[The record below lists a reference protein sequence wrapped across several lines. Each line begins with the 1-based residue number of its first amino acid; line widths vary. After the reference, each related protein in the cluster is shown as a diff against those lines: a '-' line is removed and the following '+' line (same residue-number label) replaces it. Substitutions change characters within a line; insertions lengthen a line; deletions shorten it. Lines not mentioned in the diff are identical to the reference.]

1 MLWQLVAGS
10 LSDRFGRRRPLLVGI
25 SAYVATSALCAA
37 SRTVEALVQG
47 LAGGVGIVI
56 AYAADRDLYAG
67 GRLVRY

>member
-1 MLWQLVAGS
+1 
-10 LSDRFGRRRPLLVGI
+10 VGI